1 MNEYKIKA
9 SFCGKKATFRIL
21 AESLKDAIESVR
33 GHVKIESAEQI
44 HEPTAVQMKMDE
56 NIDFLNR
63 MFGI

>member
-33 GHVKIESAEQI
+33 GHVNIESAEQI
-44 HEPTAVQMKMDE
+44 HEPTAVQMKMDK

>member
-21 AESLKDAIESVR
+21 AESLKGAIESVR
-33 GHVKIESAEQI
+33 GHVNIESTEKVE
-44 HEPTAVQMKMDE
+44 EPTAVQMKMDE
-56 NIDFLNR
+56 NIDFVNR

>member
-33 GHVKIESAEQI
+33 GHVNIESAEQI

>member
-9 SFCGKKATFRIL
+9 SFFGKKATFRIL

-33 GHVKIESAEQI
+33 GHVNIESTEKIE
-44 HEPTAVQMKMDE
+44 EPNAIEMKMND
-56 NIDFLNR
+56 NIGYLNR